1 MGRGGSSMETQRKVW
16 LLMLIDYVFG
26 LVSAYLALTITK
38 APLTVPVLFLV
49 PLVVVVVA
57 YIFRLYRVI
66 YRHLDFVDIW
76 KMSVVVLVSHIIT
89 YFIFSDLG
97 LRFAFTSLAIFLC
110 ALCGSRVVFKIWTS
124 TKSLKKHTD
133 PKDKLKTI
141 IVGAGQAGILVRLEI
156 EKHTD
161 LRANVIGFV
170 DDDVTKLNRTIHN
183 TPVLG
188 TVDDL
193 GTIIDNYNIE
203 QVIFAVP
210 SSSGALVRQVNDI
223 AKQHRLKLK
232 IFPGVYEILDGSVQV
247 STLRDVNID
256 DLLRRDLI
264 KIDIDIIA
272 SDLTDKVVLV
282 TGAAGSIGSELVR
295 QICKFKPKE
304 IVLLDINENG
314 LHDMHLELARKF
326 PNQLYRCVI
335 ANIRERERLREVFE
349 ETKPSIVFHAAAHKH
364 VPMME
369 YNPGEAVKNNV
380 FGTLNVA
387 LQASESNA
395 KRFVLISTD
404 KAVNPTNVMGAT
416 KRAAEKIIQSL
427 GQKSSTIF
435 TAVRFGNV
443 LGSNGSV
450 VPLFKQQIANGGP
463 VTVTHPEIKRYFMT
477 IPEACQLVLQAG
489 INADQGEV
497 YVLDMGEPVKIVDLA
512 TAMIELSGYKVGED
526 IDIEYV
532 GLRPGEKLFEELFAD
547 KENSYPT
554 NHSKV
559 FRAHLETVNVED
571 LLNQLEDLKNTL
583 ELGNHTVMRERL
595 KKIVPSYSADFDK
608 ILEEVAATRNY

>member
-1 MGRGGSSMETQRKVW
+1 METQRKVW

-203 QVIFAVP
+203 QVIFAIP

-232 IFPGVYEILDGSVQV
+232 ILPGVYEILDGSVQV

-314 LHDMHLELARKF
+314 LH
-326 PNQLYRCVI
+326 
-335 ANIRERERLREVFE
+335 
-349 ETKPSIVFHAAAHKH
+349 
-364 VPMME
+364 
-369 YNPGEAVKNNV
+369 
-380 FGTLNVA
+380 
-387 LQASESNA
+387 
-395 KRFVLISTD
+395 
-404 KAVNPTNVMGAT
+404 
-416 KRAAEKIIQSL
+416 
-427 GQKSSTIF
+427 
-435 TAVRFGNV
+435 
-443 LGSNGSV
+443 
-450 VPLFKQQIANGGP
+450 
-463 VTVTHPEIKRYFMT
+463 
-477 IPEACQLVLQAG
+477 
-489 INADQGEV
+489 
-497 YVLDMGEPVKIVDLA
+497 
-512 TAMIELSGYKVGED
+512 
-526 IDIEYV
+526 
-532 GLRPGEKLFEELFAD
+532 
-547 KENSYPT
+547 
-554 NHSKV
+554 
-559 FRAHLETVNVED
+559 
-571 LLNQLEDLKNTL
+571 
-583 ELGNHTVMRERL
+583 
-595 KKIVPSYSADFDK
+595 
-608 ILEEVAATRNY
+608 

>member
-1 MGRGGSSMETQRKVW
+1 
-16 LLMLIDYVFG
+16 
-26 LVSAYLALTITK
+26 
-38 APLTVPVLFLV
+38 
-49 PLVVVVVA
+49 
-57 YIFRLYRVI
+57 
-66 YRHLDFVDIW
+66 
-76 KMSVVVLVSHIIT
+76 
-89 YFIFSDLG
+89 
-97 LRFAFTSLAIFLC
+97 
-110 ALCGSRVVFKIWTS
+110 
-124 TKSLKKHTD
+124 
-133 PKDKLKTI
+133 
-141 IVGAGQAGILVRLEI
+141 
-156 EKHTD
+156 
-161 LRANVIGFV
+161 
-170 DDDVTKLNRTIHN
+170 
-183 TPVLG
+183 
-188 TVDDL
+188 
-193 GTIIDNYNIE
+193 
-203 QVIFAVP
+203 
-210 SSSGALVRQVNDI
+210 
-223 AKQHRLKLK
+223 
-232 IFPGVYEILDGSVQV
+232 QV

>member
-89 YFIFSDLG
+89 YFIFRDLG

-203 QVIFAVP
+203 QVIFAIP

-232 IFPGVYEILDGSVQV
+232 ILPGVYEILDGSVQV

-583 ELGNHTVMRERL
+583 ELGNHTVMREKL